1 MNVSMDAL
9 VKRLDYLYKK
19 LDEVEESSP
28 LQTNYLLSEIDKNRT
43 MLLELEVE
51 QQYEEIDQE
60 TN

>member
-51 QQYEEIDQE
+51 QQYEEIDSE
-60 TN
+60 E